1 MSRADNY
8 DLLNV
13 EQDLEQDKQKEIEKR
28 SKKIIQDEES
38 RTSSQSSSSQ
48 AGLDTKEFLAAENK
62 KAL

>member
-38 RTSSQSSSSQ
+38 RTSSQSSSS
-48 AGLDTKEFLAAENK
+48 
-62 KAL
+62 

>member
-28 SKKIIQDEES
+28 SKKIIQDEEN
-38 RTSSQSSSSQ
+38 RTSSQSSSS
-48 AGLDTKEFLAAENK
+48 
-62 KAL
+62 